1 MSGNVKLDVPF
12 TVSGGVAAVGEIP
25 QSALNELASNPAV
38 TAITIDLSTSGPVY
52 SAVFPTAA
60 LSALSAAVNG
70 TSNNIESVSV
80 KMTDAALAMDG
91 NVLTAL
97 AAQARAENLT
107 MDAKAISASD
117 LSAGQRAAL
126 GDRSVYG
133 GVRLNMSA
141 NGSDITSLNG
151 GRLTVSI
158 PVSAPGGADFS
169 AFYVNDER
177 AARHATSY
185 ADGQASFRI
194 AHFSDFVVASDT
206 PVSYTDVDS
215 SDWFADVVAY
225 ASRSSLMV
233 GDGYGG
239 FAPGATVTRA
249 MLAQILY
256 NLEGAAAEA
265 AGAGFSDVAAS
276 AWYAKAVNWAAS
288 AGVIAGVG
296 DNRFDP
302 LADVT
307 REQAAQ
313 MLYNYAN
320 YKNYSMSNSKTLGAF
335 TDVSSVSSWAQDAL
349 RWAVGEKLISG
360 KGNGILAPQTSATRA
375 EIAKILTYFCES
387 YEQ

>member
-1 MSGNVKLDVPF
+1 
-12 TVSGGVAAVGEIP
+12 
-25 QSALNELASNPAV
+25 
-38 TAITIDLSTSGPVY
+38 
-52 SAVFPTAA
+52 
-60 LSALSAAVNG
+60 
-70 TSNNIESVSV
+70 
-80 KMTDAALAMDG
+80 MTDAALAMDG

-185 ADGQASFRI
+185 AGGQASFRI

-225 ASRSSLMV
+225 ASRGSLMV

-360 KGNGILAPQTSATRA
+360 KGNGILAPQTTATRA